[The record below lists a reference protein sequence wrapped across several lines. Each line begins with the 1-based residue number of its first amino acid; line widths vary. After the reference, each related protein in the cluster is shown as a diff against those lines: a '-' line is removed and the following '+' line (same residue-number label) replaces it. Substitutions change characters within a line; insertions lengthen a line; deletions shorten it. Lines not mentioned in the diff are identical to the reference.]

1 MNSSLP
7 ACAADKTRPAG
18 DALSGLDAEG
28 YPRIGYAW
36 YVVGVLLVAAIT
48 SYLDRYLIS
57 LLVEP
62 INESSSY
69 STLNYLDWTLQV
81 RVAVVLRGDAPDQLA
96 DPILVS
102 LHSLLMT
109 DRSLGN
115 RANDISPVSV
125 DYRFADG
132 DQAIAV
138 IESIYSVSY
147 RTKQDDLTVGG

>member
-1 MNSSLP
+1 MTTSVREGILAQMATLLAGTDGVTGSVYRSRPAALATQELP
-7 ACAADKTRPAG
+7 A
-18 DALSGLDAEG
+18 
-28 YPRIGYAW
+28 
-36 YVVGVLLVAAIT
+36 
-48 SYLDRYLIS
+48 